1 MLYIDDYCEAVA
13 FSSWPVK
20 LFLTTLGVFMNRLSL
35 TAVAVS
41 AAASSLLMTN
51 MASAQTSAPAQVSP
65 VTFVDQFESTFGKF
79 EGYRRSGAKGICAT
93 GEFTGSADARA
104 LSTTSAFSGKPVPV
118 VARFSVGGANPKV
131 ADNGK
136 SQRNMALQF
145 DLPGGEQWLM
155 GNINAPVF
163 GAATPAQFLGRLTS
177 LQPDPTTK
185 LADPAKVKAFADANP
200 EVLLQG
206 KYFASQPVPASFG
219 AVNYWGVHAYAFVNA
234 KGDKQYGK
242 WIFEP
247 VGGVQGLSDDE
258 AKARGASFLF
268 DDLRQRVKDGKVAF
282 NFNMELAQPG
292 DTLDSATTVLPEGR
306 KKVNLGML
314 KITSVSEDA
323 SGACLTINYNP
334 MVMPKGI
341 EPSADPMLAARAAP
355 YAVSLGRRLVEG
367 AKQQ

>member
-1 MLYIDDYCEAVA
+1 MKYFLLSAVA
-13 FSSWPVK
+13 LAAS
-20 LFLTTLGVFMNRLSL
+20 TLGTTSAF
-35 TAVAVS
+35 AQS
-41 AAASSLLMTN
+41 AAPVN
-51 MASAQTSAPAQVSP
+51 P

-93 GEFTGSADARA
+93 GEFVGSADARA
-104 LSTTSAFSGKPVPV
+104 LSNTSTFSGQPVPV

-145 DLPGGEQWLM
+145 NLPGGEQWLM
-155 GNINAPVF
+155 GNINSPVF
-163 GAATPAQFLGRLTS
+163 GAATPEQFIGRLAS
-177 LQPDPTTK
+177 LQPDPVTK
-185 LADPAKVKAFADANP
+185 AADPAKVKAFADANP

-219 AVNYWGVHAYAFVNA
+219 AVNYWGVHAYGFVNA
-234 KGDKQYGK
+234 KGEKQFGK

-247 VGGVQGLSDDE
+247 VGGVQGLTDDD
-258 AKARGASFLF
+258 AKAKGATFLF
-268 DDLRQRVKDGKVAF
+268 DDLRQRVKEGKVAF
-282 NFNMELAQPG
+282 NFNLELAQAG
-292 DTLDSATTVLPEGR
+292 DKLDSATTPLPDGR

-323 SGACLTINYNP
+323 AGACLTVNYNP
-334 MVMPKGI
+334 MVMPKGM

-355 YAVSLGRRLVEG
+355 YAVSQGRRLGEG